1 MFFATKHLLSDHLLI
16 STVTV
21 GSGGGGWKVFFATKQ
36 TLLCTL
42 MSWSDQPSM
51 SKHPKKRKSG
61 LWKGRHWKEWLPGP
75 ILCTLLSWSELW
87 RWTLNT
93 APDQIHLSKSIV
105 HQMHLCSRMNAI
117 RCLLDLVQWSSH
129 FNFQRGFRLQT
140 KGFFSSISGV
150 LIIVIGSMDCHDMEK
165 VHLLENCWTDKQF
178 WLRSFVKKLWRWQR
192 GRFQSSLDITASY
205 KREATSNIFNIQ
217 HIRMAAPNP
226 FLLVLSVSLEWISL
240 YF

>member
-1 MFFATKHLLSDHLLI
+1 
-16 STVTV
+16 
-21 GSGGGGWKVFFATKQ
+21 
-36 TLLCTL
+36 
-42 MSWSDQPSM
+42 M
-51 SKHPKKRKSG
+51 SKPFWNVFCHEAPAQWSSAHQHSHCGLRRRWLKSVFRDKANAPLHVNVLIRSTLDVHPKKRKGG

-150 LIIVIGSMDCHDMEK
+150 LIIVIGSLDCHDMEK

-192 GRFQSSLDITASY
+192 GRFQSSLDINAPY

-217 HIRMAAPNP
+217 HIRMVQLPP
-226 FLLVLSVSLEWISL
+226 TPSF
-240 YF
+240 